1 MPRAAF
7 HLTDHDLERFRENL
21 LGPEERRRAF
31 AHLMAGC
38 EPCRDSARKVFFPGQ
53 DVEFSRVFRRLHA
66 LLLEA
71 EAQLKVERQRGHELW
86 RLLEPLD
93 QTERMLWA
101 KNDPR
106 LHVWGVYE
114 RILQEARQALRHD
127 PRDAVALAHLGW
139 MIAQRL
145 SAKVYG
151 SKRVRDFQGV
161 ASTLLGNA
169 KRLYGDLHGAGEDLD
184 RAEALLAQ
192 GTGDLLEAASL
203 LSVRAS
209 LKTDLGDFES
219 AAALLRKAGACAR
232 QMGDRHLEGK
242 YLIAWSSSIGWVD
255 PERGLELAR
264 RGLER
269 LEEGTDH
276 HLELGGRHLQA
287 LWANEL
293 GRTADARRMLEACRP
308 LYDRY
313 DDPVTRGRL
322 LRLEGLLARS
332 EGRLDEA
339 ERCFARQVELYE
351 KHNFDFD
358 LALAGLDLAEVLSQQ
373 GRLAEAISIL
383 GGLYPVLKGWNL
395 HVDILRSWL
404 GLQET
409 LQHNAVQAQ
418 MFRELAM
425 TMRRKWHRR

>member
-1 MPRAAF
+1 MPRAAI
-7 HLTDHDLERFRENL
+7 HLTEQDLERFRENR
-21 LGPEERRRAF
+21 LGPEERRRAL

-38 EPCRDSARKVFFPGQ
+38 NPCREAANKVFFPGQ
-53 DVEFSRVFRRLHA
+53 EMDYSRLFRRLHS

-71 EAQLKVERQRGHELW
+71 EARIKVERQRGHELW

-93 QTERMLWA
+93 QTERLLWA

-106 LHVWGVYE
+106 LHTWGVYD

-145 SAKVYG
+145 DAKVYG
-151 SKRVRDFQGV
+151 AKRVRDFQGT

-169 KRLYGDLHGAGEDLD
+169 KRLYGDLHGAGEDLE

-203 LSVRAS
+203 LAIRAS
-209 LKTDLGDFES
+209 LKTDLGKFED

-269 LEEGTDH
+269 LEAGTDQ

-293 GRTADARRMLEACRP
+293 GRTEDARRILEECRP
-308 LYDRY
+308 LYARY
-313 DDPVTRGRL
+313 TDPVTRGRL

-339 ERCFARQVELYE
+339 ERCFARQVDLYE

-373 GRLAEAISIL
+373 GRLAEATSIL

-409 LQHNAVQAQ
+409 LQRNAVQAE